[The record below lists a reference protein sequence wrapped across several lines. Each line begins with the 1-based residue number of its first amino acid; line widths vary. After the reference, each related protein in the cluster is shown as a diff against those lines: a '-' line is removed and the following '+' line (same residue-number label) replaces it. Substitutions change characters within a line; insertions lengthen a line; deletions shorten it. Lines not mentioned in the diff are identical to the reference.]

1 MEKKVKLKLEELKV
15 ESFITALDKAEKET
29 VNGGDWAD
37 SSYPCA
43 IASAG
48 GTIFYAVASES
59 VKATISIGG
68 YTLSTGMTASVATT
82 YGVIS
87 TGSIATSVAS
97 AVSASVLTVS
107 AASVGYTIGMSL
119 NYSQEAISEYF
130 TVDTSIGS
138 AVSNGLSYLGGC
150 SYWTIC

>member
-1 MEKKVKLKLEELKV
+1 MV
-15 ESFITALDKAEKET
+15 
-29 VNGGDWAD
+29 
-37 SSYPCA
+37 
-43 IASAG
+43 ASAT
-48 GTIFYAVASES
+48 GTIVYSAVVSES

-68 YTLSTGMTASVATT
+68 FTLSTGMTASVATT

-97 AVSASVLTVS
+97 AASASVLTVS

-130 TVDTSIGS
+130 SVETSVGS
-138 AVSNGLSYLGGC
+138 AVSNGISYLGGC
-150 SYWTIC
+150 SYWPLC